1 MAIPMGVPKPAPKS
15 GTPKNLR
22 IRQRLFPKADS
33 LVFKNATGGFVSF
46 PIVLRRLLR
55 HLKPKQL
62 EMLVYLWLRCDRYYL
77 CYPTVDEIASELG
90 LQNTSRVKRS
100 IRELETA
107 YLVQTRTSQGRMY
120 FLVLDPRHAF
130 KKLYDDGKIEKA
142 ELEEINE
149 LLEKL
154 KHTLIV
160 PAKKG
165 SKAN

>member
-1 MAIPMGVPKPAPKS
+1 MAIPMVVPKPVPKS

-22 IRQRLFPKADS
+22 IRERLFPKAGS
-33 LVFKNATGGFVSF
+33 FVFKNSAGGFVSF
-46 PIVLRRLLR
+46 PIVMRRLLR

-90 LQNTSRVKRS
+90 LQNTSRVKKT

-107 YLVQTRTSQGRMY
+107 SLVQTRTSQGRMY

-130 KKLYDDGKIEKA
+130 KKLYDEGDIEKD

-149 LLEKL
+149 LLGKL

-160 PAKKG
+160 SAQKSSKKV
-165 SKAN
+165 

>member
-1 MAIPMGVPKPAPKS
+1 M
-15 GTPKNLR
+15 
-22 IRQRLFPKADS
+22 
-33 LVFKNATGGFVSF
+33 
-46 PIVLRRLLR
+46 RRLLR

-90 LQNTSRVKRS
+90 LQNTSRVKKT

-107 YLVQTRTSQGRMY
+107 SLVQTRTSQGRMY

-130 KKLYDDGKIEKA
+130 KKLYDEGDIEKD

-149 LLEKL
+149 LLGKL

-160 PAKKG
+160 SAQKSSKKV
-165 SKAN
+165 